1 MMENISGFRGSEF
14 KTNQIDLQKN
24 SKSFVFL
31 DIMEVMEDGSMSGD
45 YSVSTENNDSSQ
57 DSEDI
62 KEKKQKFKEALES
75 VVPSLGNLGPLFNG
89 CISAILDSFDKNM
102 GIVDIRDLSIPEGL
116 YPEDFAGPIQSCGVI
131 VKGL

>member
-1 MMENISGFRGSEF
+1 MENISGFKGSEF
-14 KTNQIDLQKN
+14 KTYHHNPQNDSSSLV
-24 SKSFVFL
+24 FV
-31 DIMEVMEDGSMSGD
+31 DIMEAMEDGSMLGD
-45 YSVSTENNDSSQ
+45 YSIATEDGDSSQ

-62 KEKKQKFKEALES
+62 EEKKQKFKEALES

-102 GIVDIRDLSIPEGL
+102 GIVDIRDLNIPEGL